1 MEMKCL
7 YRLEKLSLMH
17 EYWKEYSK
25 IFKATLWKGGRN
37 IVQMGELS
45 IHKVIAFIIPSS
57 AEAGPDGASLD
68 KWASRKFKVTLTKFE
83 VSLDY
88 MI

>member
-1 MEMKCL
+1 
-7 YRLEKLSLMH
+7 
-17 EYWKEYSK
+17 
-25 IFKATLWKGGRN
+25 
-37 IVQMGELS
+37 MGELG

-88 MI
+88 MIWEPISKNNDYKIKY